1 MKIGDIVIAIN
12 DEGRYVKGTEMIV
25 IGMVSSL
32 HDKPIRVRNGQLEA
46 WYAEKDLKLK
56 MI

>member
-25 IGMVSSL
+25 IGVVSDL
-32 HDKPIRVRNGQLEA
+32 HDKPVRVRNGQLEA